1 MATARTIKNRRKGI
15 TVRALVS
22 RSPDNASA
30 EKWLE
35 KQRWGDQINC
45 TRCGSLDVRDNKGK
59 SRKEPYRCGDC
70 RGFFSVKTGSFM
82 HKSKVPLV
90 NWVDA
95 MYYISTNLIGMSSMK
110 LGREVGVTQKTAWM
124 LAHKVREG
132 FINDQV
138 ELYGEVEIDE
148 SFFGG
153 LEKNKHGSK
162 RLKAGRGAVGKTAVL
177 GMRQRGGPVYARSV
191 KESAV
196 SKKPPASGDQPTQPK
211 TTRKKMGRPP
221 KGFPEPFD
229 MTAEQVAKAMFALMD
244 GKRGDT

>member
-1 MATARTIKNRRKGI
+1 MNQQRKGIKPDMTTARTVKNRRKGI
-15 TVRALVS
+15 TARALVS
-22 RSPDNASA
+22 QFPDNASA

-35 KQRWGDQINC
+35 KQRWGDEINC
-45 TRCGSLDVRDNKGK
+45 PRCGSLDIRDNKGK

-82 HKSKVPLV
+82 HKSKVPLM

-95 MYYISTNLIGMSSMK
+95 MYYISTSLTGMSSMK
-110 LGREVGVTQKTAWM
+110 LGREVGVTQKTAWL

-162 RLKAGRGAVGKTAVL
+162 RLRADAA
-177 GMRQRGGPVYARSV
+177 PWARRPFSGCD
-191 KESAV
+191 SAAA
-196 SKKPPASGDQPTQPK
+196 PFTQSRENDK
-211 TTRKKMGRPP
+211 Q
-221 KGFPEPFD
+221 EN
-229 MTAEQVAKAMFALMD
+229 TAERDREACPQVRHHIHRRVQGVSGIALRTQD
-244 GKRGDT
+244 GQAQCL